1 MSEQATVPAP
11 RPFEFPPLD
20 EVRRN
25 LRVKWYRSPID
36 PTTLRRLMRRSDLQ
50 GALQALGH
58 LGLFAATGVLTAWFF
73 TRAMWLPFA
82 LALWC
87 HGTFGTFMYIA
98 GHDLG
103 HGTVFR
109 TRWLNRFF
117 QSIFGVL
124 SFWNPHEHDLSHI
137 YHHRYTLYPEGDR
150 ELPGQY
156 YDSGVVVHPWLLNV
170 TPWWAVQELTFS
182 FASLRHLTLSTLRP
196 GHAPLPDEVHR
207 HFRQRVGRRPIRD
220 EPGD

>member
-1 MSEQATVPAP
+1 MNR
-11 RPFEFPPLD
+11 RPCLRRKVEFPPLD

-36 PTTLRRLMRRSDLQ
+36 PSTLRRLMRRSNLQ

-58 LGLFAATGVLTAWFF
+58 LGLFAATGILTAWFF
-73 TRAMWLPFA
+73 TQALWLPFS

-87 HGTFGTFMYIA
+87 HGTFATFMYIA

-117 QSIFGVL
+117 QSTFGVL

-156 YDSGVVVHPWLLNV
+156 YDPGVVVHP
-170 TPWWAVQELTFS
+170 
-182 FASLRHLTLSTLRP
+182 
-196 GHAPLPDEVHR
+196 GC
-207 HFRQRVGRRPIRD
+207 
-220 EPGD
+220 